1 MCSGA
6 RSRSAT
12 PEAADVLETHL
23 LKTFVVVARLG
34 HLTRAAE
41 QLHLSQPAV
50 SKQLRALEETLGVRL
65 FDRLPSG
72 MVLSRA
78 GHELLADAERLLEQ
92 AQLLEDRARRLH
104 GEVFGQ
110 VRLGTI
116 IDPEY
121 LRLGP
126 FLGRL
131 LVDYPR
137 IDVKLQH
144 GISGWVLEQIAAGSL
159 DAGFCLGDT
168 GTPDLAALQV
178 ALPIYR
184 VVGPASWAPRI
195 GAADWNALAT
205 LPWVGTPRRSSQH
218 YLTTTIQQQHGLQFN
233 FVVEADQE
241 SSMID
246 LMRTGVGLCLMR
258 EDLARQAQERSEVAV
273 WDGVRQPCPLSLV
286 YPAARS
292 DDPVIGALL
301 TVLRRVWQLEPADG
315 VPSRPLA

>member
-1 MCSGA
+1 
-6 RSRSAT
+6 
-12 PEAADVLETHL
+12 VLETNL
-23 LKTFVVVARLG
+23 LNTFVVVARLG

-50 SKQLRALEETLGVRL
+50 SKQLRSLEDDLGVKL
-65 FDRLPSG
+65 FDRQPSG
-72 MVLSRA
+72 MALTRA
-78 GHELLADAERLLEQ
+78 GRELLADAELLLQQ
-92 AQLLEDRARRLH
+92 ARLLEDRAKRLH

-110 VRLGTI
+110 VKLGTI

-144 GISGWVLEQIAAGSL
+144 GISGWVLEQIGAGAL

-168 GTPDLAALQV
+168 SAAQDMASLQL
-178 ALPIYR
+178 ALPMYC
-184 VVGPASWAPRI
+184 VVGPAQWAEKI
-195 GAADWNALAT
+195 GAADWAALAAM
-205 LPWVGTPRRSSQH
+205 PWVGTPRRSSQH
-218 YLTTTIQQQHGLQFN
+218 YLTSLIEQQHGLAFN

-258 EDLARQAQERSEVAV
+258 EELALQAQHRDEVAV
-273 WDGVRQPCPLSLV
+273 WPGVRQACPLSFV
-286 YPAARS
+286 YPAGRAEE
-292 DDPVIGALL
+292 PVIDALL
-301 TVLRRVWQLEPADG
+301 QVLRGIWALTPTSHQSHPV
-315 VPSRPLA
+315 S